1 MTYPSTTLPQLL
13 EQTAARRPGAAAL
26 IYFGATISYG
36 QLQHHVIRI
45 AAGLQAM
52 GVGKGDCVAL
62 MMPNC
67 PQFVISYFGALRAG
81 AIVTATSSMY
91 TAREAALQWN
101 DAGVKVVIADRRRLP
116 VVRAALS
123 SLATTPR
130 IVLIGSITRIDSVSY
145 ARR

>member
-36 QLQHHVIRI
+36 QLQDHVIRI

-81 AIVTATSSMY
+81 AIVTATSSMSFEFFSNIALPTILPILPKPLIPTL
-91 TAREAALQWN
+91 TAISTAL
-101 DAGVKVVIADRRRLP
+101 P
-116 VVRAALS
+116 FF
-123 SLATTPR
+123 
-130 IVLIGSITRIDSVSY
+130 VLFLRNHN
-145 ARR
+145 A